1 MNSNQLKEKPRS
13 GIYWLLAI
21 TLLGLIA
28 SIIYIIVL
36 KYPSKTFSGELEQH
50 SAFNVNQYLANTT
63 IKLENRVRVA
73 VLNVSGIKEPNPTT
87 IDNTQKLSVYKFK
100 DGHIHILTGRLN
112 IALLADKPNAPT
124 LYANDVKAASTV
136 QDLIDLIEENLK

>member
-1 MNSNQLKEKPRS
+1 MNSNQLKEKPRT

-21 TLLGLIA
+21 ALLGLIA

-36 KYPSKTFSGELEQH
+36 KSPSKTYSGELEQR
-50 SAFNVNQYLANTT
+50 STFNVNQYLANTT

-87 IDNTQKLSVYKFK
+87 IDNKQKLSVYKFK

-112 IALLADKPNAPT
+112 IALLADKPSAAT